1 MPDFINR
8 TVAPVTKLLPERFVI
23 WTVVEVASELGVIPE
38 IIGADA
44 DDAGNTNIIQ
54 HNKSTNE

>member
-1 MPDFINR
+1 MPDLINC

-23 WTVVEVASELGVIPE
+23 WTVVEVAPILGVMPV
-38 IIGADA
+38 IIGAGA
-44 DDAGNTNIIQ
+44 DDAGNINIIQ